1 MCAAAP
7 KGPQAKPPE
16 VVAPTLELVGED
28 SAGEKRG
35 KLGRGRQQVTNAGT
49 GLAIPV
55 AGSTAGRTGSA
66 GRTGLAIPGSK

>member
-7 KGPQAKPPE
+7 KGPTPKPPE
-16 VVAPTLELVGED
+16 VVAPTLELQGEE
-28 SAGEKRG
+28 SPGKKRG

-55 AGSTAGRTGSA
+55 AGGTQGRTGSA
-66 GRTGLAIPGSK
+66 GRTGLAIPGGN

>member
-7 KGPQAKPPE
+7 KGPTAKPPE
-16 VVAPTLELVGED
+16 VIAPTLELVGED
-28 SAGEKRG
+28 GVGKKRG

-55 AGSTAGRTGSA
+55 AGGSAGKTGSA
-66 GRTGLAIPGSK
+66 GRTGLAIPSSN